1 MARLVVEDSDDEFP
15 DLAEILSRKTEVR
28 IPKPESRTKKTVNT
42 DGESPSKRTDSRLKA
57 KRADELAAGKPRPR
71 KRILNP
77 TSNNPL
83 LRPLANL
90 SRGSSESS
98 GSSKSK
104 LDISPERSARRRV
117 VAPRPLAVL
126 DAEAV
131 PENDDSE
138 PEKRAQKKDLR
149 KRTTTPSF
157 QQSSVSE
164 PVSVAGKHVVEPRE
178 EPQSMEA
185 REEKAKAPS
194 KQTVIDS
201 DSDDEEFEGA
211 SGLSDFIVDDSTFL
225 DEESIILPPPRSSRK
240 LVRGRGRPRELE
252 DSDSEDLGRE
262 MARLRVDDDVF
273 QVSKRRAEEKFLE
286 EFANDYR
293 EKEPALRLRG
303 PKTNSRTKK
312 DPPRIKAR
320 VSTSDLE
327 DPFALRYSPV
337 KSQSM
342 KTSEEAPF
350 VTPPGSPVL
359 QPRKL
364 QSPKKELLRI
374 PATPHR
380 QSTDNF
386 WKQDVVN
393 DWNDEYS
400 PLKVLQPKPNPLPKE
415 HPYPKKSPGKLD
427 REAKE
432 AKKAFSQTKHALAD
446 SFLTELDAKITNG
459 EIARL
464 AASTGG
470 VKIIWSK
477 KLNTTAGRANWK
489 RETVKPAPGS
499 TDVKLIHRH
508 HATIEL
514 AEKVIDDEGRL
525 LNVLA
530 HEFCHLANFMVSG
543 IKTNPHGKEFKAWA
557 AKCSRHFGDRGI
569 EVTTKHTYSIDYKY
583 VWECVNCSTEFKRH
597 SKSIDP
603 SRHQCGSC
611 RSKLVQTKPVPRA
624 NAGASKVSEYQLFVK
639 ENMKRLREE
648 NPGSP
653 QKEIMGLVGKRYQA
667 FKASKHQLGGD
678 ARLESVDIEDDV
690 RTKEGT
696 LDDDTWLVVR
706 KLDFLDLT
714 SP

>member
-28 IPKPESRTKKTVNT
+28 IPKPESRTKKTLNT

-57 KRADELAAGKPRPR
+57 KRAEEVEAGKPRPR
-71 KRILNP
+71 KRILNQ
-77 TSNNPL
+77 TSDNPL
-83 LRPLANL
+83 LRPIANL

-104 LDISPERSARRRV
+104 FDISPERSARRRV
-117 VAPRPLAVL
+117 VASRPSAVL

-131 PENDDSE
+131 TENNDSE
-138 PEKRAQKKDLR
+138 PEGRAQKKDLR
-149 KRTTTPSF
+149 KRTTPPSF
-157 QQSSVSE
+157 QQSSVSD
-164 PVSVAGKHVVEPRE
+164 PVSLAGKHVVEPRE
-178 EPQSMEA
+178 GPQSMEA

-194 KQTVIDS
+194 KQTVIDP

-211 SGLSDFIVDDSTFL
+211 SGLSDFIVDDSTVL

-252 DSDSEDLGRE
+252 GSDSEDLGRE

-273 QVSKRRAEEKFLE
+273 QDSKKRAEEKFLE

-293 EKEPALRLRG
+293 EKEPTLHLRR
-303 PKTNSRTKK
+303 PETNSRTKNN
-312 DPPRIKAR
+312 PPRIKAE
-320 VSTSDLE
+320 VLTSDFE
-327 DPFALRYSPV
+327 DPFALRYSPT
-337 KSQSM
+337 KSQSR
-342 KTSEEAPF
+342 KTYKEAPF
-350 VTPPGSPVL
+350 VTPPGSPAL

-380 QSTDNF
+380 QSMDNF

-415 HPYPKKSPGKLD
+415 HLYPKKSPGKLD

-569 EVTTKHTYSIDYKY
+569 EVTTKHSYSIDYKY

-624 NAGASKVSEYQLFVK
+624 NAGTSKVSEYQLFVK

-653 QKEIMGLVGKRYQA
+653 QKDIMGLVGKGYQA
-667 FKASKHQLGGD
+667 FKASKLQLGGD
-678 ARLESVDIEDDV
+678 ARLESVDIGDDV

-696 LDDDTWLVVR
+696 LDDDTGLVVR